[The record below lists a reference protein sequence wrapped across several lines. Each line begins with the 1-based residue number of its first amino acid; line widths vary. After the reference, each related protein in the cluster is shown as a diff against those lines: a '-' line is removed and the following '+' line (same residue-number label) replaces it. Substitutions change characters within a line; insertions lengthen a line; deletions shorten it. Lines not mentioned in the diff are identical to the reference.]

1 MRHCVIALLLFLGTQ
16 TAVGDGTRPAGVPE
30 RLTFNVSTGGQPPFT
45 IVHDD
50 GRVSG
55 IFWDVLSAIADSYQ
69 VELTSIEVPPKR
81 TESLLLSGHVDVTMR
96 AMEWVDDPQA
106 FVFSDPVMMTRDA
119 IFVHRDSDRK
129 IDAIEDLEGT
139 LLGRLGFHYPWLA
152 ERLQQ
157 EAVSLIS
164 VQDQEPMLRRLYH
177 GGTRFTGAI
186 SNLHAGYWTLE
197 NAAWGDSIREAPIR
211 LDEVGYRL
219 MFPPRHQS
227 LVPWINQEL
236 QRMKASGELD
246 RIIRD
251 YQ

>member
-1 MRHCVIALLLFLGTQ
+1 MRHCLIALLMLLGTQ

-55 IFWDVLSAIADSYQ
+55 IFWDVLSAISDRYQ
-69 VELTSIEVPPKR
+69 VELTAIEVPPKR
-81 TESLLLSGHVDVTMR
+81 SESLLLAGHVDVTMR
-96 AMEWVDDPQA
+96 AREWVDDPQA

-119 IFVHRDSDRK
+119 IFVHQDSDQT
-129 IDAIEDLEGT
+129 IDAVEDLKGT
-139 LLGRLGFHYPWLA
+139 LLGRLGFHYPWLE

-157 EAVSLIS
+157 EAVSLIL
-164 VQDQEPMLRRLYH
+164 VQEQEPMLRRLYH

-197 NAAWGDSIREAPIR
+197 NAAWRDSIREAPIR

-219 MFPPRHQS
+219 MFPPRHKE

-236 QRMKASGELD
+236 QRMQSSGELD
-246 RIIRD
+246 RIIRA